1 MKVVRLAQLLALK
14 YGFQSEAANAPVSE
28 DRIVA
33 EVKRDILDSYRNY
46 FSRSAKNSMLQYA
59 ADKGDP
65 LTVELTYKMDKL
77 VRDIDTLPPV
87 KLIKSLNELLAI
99 MYQMKA
105 DPAKA
110 ARQTI
115 RDSLRGHPER
125 TIQHY
130 LTTFEGFLS
139 KAFSTL
145 QKAAV
150 KLQVVVP
157 DVAVHGG
164 GISRQRGELAIKDI
178 MDFVKFTPAFQN
190 YGLDS
195 TDIMEQ
201 FLQDPELK
209 ARLTTLINSI
219 NRGHSPLDGPEVN
232 RIAQEIKQK
241 LDQKNQTNLP
251 ALEQPEL
258 PPINPDPEKVG
269 E

>member
-1 MKVVRLAQLLALK
+1 M
-14 YGFQSEAANAPVSE
+14 
-28 DRIVA
+28 A

-65 LTVELTYKMDKL
+65 QTVELTYKMDKL
-77 VRDIDTLPPV
+77 VRDIDTTSPV
-87 KLIKSLNELLAI
+87 KLIKALNELLGI
-99 MYQMKA
+99 MYKMKA

-110 ARQTI
+110 ARQAI

-150 KLQVVVP
+150 KLQVIVP

-164 GISRQRGELAIKDI
+164 AISRQRGELAIKDI
-178 MDFVKFTPAFQN
+178 MDFVKFTPVFRN

-195 TDIMEQ
+195 TDVMEQ

-209 ARLTTLINSI
+209 QRLTTLINSI
-219 NRGHSPLDGPEVN
+219 DRGHAPLDGPEVS

-241 LDQKNQTNLP
+241 LDQKNQKNQTNLP

-258 PPINPDPEKVG
+258 PPINPEPEKAQ